1 MTPGSPAGCGRTVGG
16 TVHGMTTDASGF
28 DPDNPPLQILEDDE
42 TVPPRPEEELA
53 DVERSEPDP
62 H

>member
-1 MTPGSPAGCGRTVGG
+1 
-16 TVHGMTTDASGF
+16 MTTTEPAF

-53 DVERSEPDP
+53 DVERAEPDP

>member
-1 MTPGSPAGCGRTVGG
+1 MT
-16 TVHGMTTDASGF
+16 
-28 DPDNPPLQILEDDE
+28 NPPHPDGDFPLTVLEDDE

-53 DVERSEPDP
+53 DVERTDPDP